1 MSTSITIRIP
11 DALKRKMDRVK
22 DVNWSE
28 VVRRAITDRLK
39 IEEKLKTKN
48 WDLVARAFKKSDGIR
63 ESLEK
68 ACGKTDYDSAET
80 IRSWRDA
87 RLWKEQS

>member
-11 DALKRKMDRVK
+11 GELKKRMDRVK

-39 IEEKLKTKN
+39 IEEKLKTKD
-48 WDLVARAFKKSDGIR
+48 WDLVARAVKRSDDIR
-63 ESLEK
+63 ESLERVT
-68 ACGKTDYDSAET
+68 GKTDYDSAET
-80 IRSWRDA
+80 IRSWRDPQQA
-87 RLWKEQS
+87 C